1 MENCLFVSVIISVII
16 LLVFL
21 IQQGEKF
28 AQNFCNSQVTIVTK
42 YPRNPYNVG
51 GQVYNGFT
59 KEREKP
65 LEDYWD
71 EVETAVGYASGIAF
85 DGCHKIYVL
94 MDETQVG
101 LMREYEYEFVLTK
114 ADLRKDEMLEL
125 LHNWYDGSCMLKF
138 IQAVQSVPKGQDDN
152 DGFTTLI
159 PQGAEQEEDE
169 DDDRWCWKC
178 SYRETY
184 YDDLCESCYEDE
196 NGDDD

>member
-1 MENCLFVSVIISVII
+1 M
-16 LLVFL
+16 
-21 IQQGEKF
+21 
-28 AQNFCNSQVTIVTK
+28 
-42 YPRNPYNVG
+42 YNR
-51 GQVYNGFT
+51 FT

-114 ADLRKDEMLEL
+114 ADLRKDEMLEVL
-125 LHNWYDGSCMLKF
+125 RNWYEGSCFLKF
-138 IQAVQSVPKGQDDN
+138 IQAVGSVPEGQDEN

-159 PQGAEQEEDE
+159 PQGAEQEEEDE
-169 DDDRWCWKC
+169 DDDRWCYKC
-178 SYRETY
+178 SYREVY
-184 YDDLCESCYEDE
+184 EDDMCEVCYEAENEEDE
-196 NGDDD
+196 D